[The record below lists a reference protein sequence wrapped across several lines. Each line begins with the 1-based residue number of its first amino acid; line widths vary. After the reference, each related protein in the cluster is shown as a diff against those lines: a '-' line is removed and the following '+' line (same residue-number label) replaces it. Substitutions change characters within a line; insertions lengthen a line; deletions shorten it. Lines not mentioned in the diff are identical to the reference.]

1 MLFGYNYIGLF
12 MRRLLLLGCIAT
24 TISAGAAIISPE
36 AALGRFNSDKKV
48 KRLVRPLHSPSLVY
62 TQEINSLPAA
72 YVFQRAD
79 NEGYLVLSA
88 DDEVTPLLGYADEGA
103 FDINNMPEGLRYW
116 LGYYAAEI
124 AFIRQN
130 GITLSSEAVTED
142 SREPIAPMLSTLWNQ
157 GSPFNDKCP
166 EVNETRTVT
175 GCVATAMAQVMKYH
189 NWPAKGTGS
198 NSYTWNNSTLSQ
210 DFSSITFGWTD
221 MLDDYS
227 DGATTEQCEAVAT
240 LMLACGISV
249 DMNYGT
255 SASGA
260 VARNCVTALFNY
272 FNYDGSMRYLSRDY
286 YGLEDWETEVY
297 NSLAGGC
304 PVLYGGQSE
313 DGGHEFVCD
322 GYSSDSYFHFNW
334 GWGGMS
340 DGYFL
345 LTSLNPDSQ
354 GIGGAGSG
362 AGYNFDQDVIV
373 GIKPFAGES
382 SLAPVLYNMS
392 DFTVSSTSVELGGE
406 VSFAAKFYNG
416 GPIAI
421 TGFEPGAMFT
431 GTDGNS
437 TFAVNSSRLSLNSGY
452 AYNSPVSYSVV
463 VPSSL
468 TDGEYTVTPIYILNG
483 EMHEISTKVGNV
495 DSVKMTVADGIAT
508 FEIDEDAALPRVTE
522 YAFQNTLYAGL
533 AYNVDCTIENS
544 GDVECYQEI
553 YGRLTD
559 ASGNVT
565 ILSPMQ
571 VDLQPGDSA
580 TMTYGGTLSSD
591 LASGSYKFDFVTLS
605 SSGSYTSI
613 SDTTDVTI
621 NAKPAEATLTLDKVS
636 FARGSSM
643 VPRNNLG
650 IEASVTC
657 SSGVYYGTVDM
668 YIFENKAGNSWSS
681 CAMFP
686 SEMLYLNEG
695 DTADLT
701 YNSDFS
707 EGNIGEQYLVA
718 FYYDGKE
725 MPGYNY
731 ITLTD
736 DRSGVDGILPEVET
750 VDVELYNLMG
760 QRISGKPSAGHY
772 IMVKS
777 MADGSRQTEH
787 VIIK

>member
-1 MLFGYNYIGLF
+1 
-12 MRRLLLLGCIAT
+12 MRKLLLLGCIAT
-24 TISAGAAIISPE
+24 TICAGATVITPAE
-36 AALGRFNSDKKV
+36 ALARLNSDKKV
-48 KRLVRPLHSPSLVY
+48 KNLVKPLNSPSLVY

-72 YVFQRAD
+72 YVFQRTD
-79 NEGYLVLSA
+79 NDGYLVLSA
-88 DDEVTPLLGYADEGA
+88 DDEAIPLLGYAVQGT
-103 FDINNMPEGLRYW
+103 FDINNVPEGLKYW
-116 LGYYAAEI
+116 LGYYASEI
-124 AFIRQN
+124 NFIRQN
-130 GITLSSEAVTED
+130 GIALNSEASATD

-166 EVNETRTVT
+166 EVDEQRTVT

-189 NWPAKGTGS
+189 NWPEKGTGS

-210 DFSSITFGWTD
+210 DFSSITFQWID

-227 DGATTEQCEAVAT
+227 SGATSEQCEAVAT

-260 VARNCVTALFNY
+260 IARNCVTALFNY
-272 FNYDGSMRYLSRDY
+272 FNYDGSMRYLTRDY
-286 YGLEDWETEVY
+286 FGIEEWENEVY
-297 NSLAGGC
+297 NSLASGC

-322 GYSSDSYFHFNW
+322 GYSSDGYFHFNW

-362 AGYNFDQDVIV
+362 AGYNFDQDIIV

-392 DFTVSSTSVELGGE
+392 DFTVSSTSATLGNE

-421 TGFEPGAMFT
+421 TGFEPGALFT
-431 GTDGNS
+431 GSDGNS

-463 VPSSL
+463 IPESL

-483 EMHEISTKVGNV
+483 EMHEISTKVGNI
-495 DSVKMTVADGIAT
+495 DSVKMTVADGTAT
-508 FEIDEDAALPRVTE
+508 FETEEDAALPKVTE
-522 YAFQNTLYAGL
+522 YTFQNTLYAGL

-559 ASGNVT
+559 ESGNVT

-571 VDLQPGDSA
+571 VDLQPGESA
-580 TMTYGGTLSSD
+580 SMTYGGTLSSD
-591 LASGSYKFDFVTLS
+591 IASGSYKFDFVTMA
-605 SSGSYTSI
+605 SSGNYTSV

-621 NAKPAEATLTLDKVS
+621 NAKPSEATLTLGEVS
-636 FARGSSM
+636 FAKGSSM

-650 IEASVTC
+650 VETSVTC

-668 YIFENKAGNSWSS
+668 YIFENKAGNSWSA
-681 CAMFP
+681 CAMFS

-707 EGNIGEQYLVA
+707 EGNIGEQYLIA

-725 MPGYNY
+725 LPGYTY

-736 DRSGVDGILPEVET
+736 DRSDVDGLLLDVEAI
-750 VDVELYNLMG
+750 DVELYNLMG